1 MIFDSHAHYDDKQFD
16 EDREEVLLHLKDAGV
31 ERVVNISNGWDDM
44 LRSFVLIEKYP
55 FMYGTAGI
63 HPCKVSDLN
72 EERMEELRQYCRR
85 DKIVAVG
92 EIGLDYYWMTDPKEV
107 QREWFIR
114 QLRLAKEENLPV
126 VIHSRDA
133 SQDTFDI
140 MKAEHAGTTGGVI
153 HCYSG
158 SLEMAREYVK
168 LGYYLGIGGVVTF
181 KNSKVLK
188 KVAAEIPLE
197 HIVVE
202 TDCPYLAPTP
212 HRGKRNSSAYLPL
225 VIKEI
230 AALYSGSA
238 IRVLRVS
245 AVTGQGIDELRRELA
260 GKLSAF
266 TGNSGVGKSSILNA
280 LDPRF
285 SLAVGEVSKALGRGR
300 HTTRHVELFSLG
312 QDTYVIDTPGFAS
325 FDTQELDLELKEHLP
340 ETFPEFAPYVGGC
353 RFVGCSHTKEKG
365 CAVLE
370 AVHQGK
376 IPRSRHASYLR
387 LYNELKDL
395 KAWDK
400 K

>member
-16 EDREEVLLHLKDAGV
+16 EDREEVLLYLKEAGV

-85 DKIVAVG
+85 NKIVAVG

-230 AALYSGSA
+230 AALRDISPEEVEQATY
-238 IRVLRVS
+238 
-245 AVTGQGIDELRRELA
+245 E
-260 GKLSAF
+260 
-266 TGNSGVGKSSILNA
+266 NA
-280 LDPRF
+280 
-285 SLAVGEVSKALGRGR
+285 
-300 HTTRHVELFSLG
+300 
-312 QDTYVIDTPGFAS
+312 
-325 FDTQELDLELKEHLP
+325 
-340 ETFPEFAPYVGGC
+340 C
-353 RFVGCSHTKEKG
+353 
-365 CAVLE
+365 
-370 AVHQGK
+370 
-376 IPRSRHASYLR
+376 R
-387 LYNELKDL
+387 LYGLQ
-395 KAWDK
+395 
-400 K
+400 